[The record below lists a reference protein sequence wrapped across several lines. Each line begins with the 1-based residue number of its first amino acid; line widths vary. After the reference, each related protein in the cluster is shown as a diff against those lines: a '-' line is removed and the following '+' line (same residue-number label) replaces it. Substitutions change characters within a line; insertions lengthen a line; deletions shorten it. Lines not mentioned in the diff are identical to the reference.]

1 MPEDTSSVTA
11 SKTTHKRTSQR
22 KKKPARKDIRD
33 NIPKDVV
40 RVRDSENPEE
50 ARKKTHDNFIRN
62 RVNDFYLAYD
72 GELPRLSTL
81 GIDPNA
87 KALTQ
92 PQQTAVARHV
102 QAGLVARVV
111 LRQAGDE
118 TFKMPESMKD
128 KECQEIIDRIHT
140 DGKIDIDALTRRA
153 LSHIRRIADTG
164 TRARDIFTKMNMG
177 LVTILARREQKKRN
191 LDMYTYDEILE
202 EAKFGMLNAV
212 DRFDPDAGFKFSTY
226 ATWWVM
232 QKIMEYLNTQSKM
245 IKMPATMNTLYRRIT
260 VAMKDLRQEYPSD
273 EMITPDVIY
282 EWMEERNWGV
292 SKKQII
298 DAIAV
303 RKETISIDAF
313 VSDDDTRTIDDT
325 IASDED
331 IAESA
336 AQTIDT
342 DASFERLVS
351 MISNEETREIVRE
364 IYKNGDAKNAKQV
377 GEIARRHGMTAKEVQ
392 NRIAQ
397 AIADMRRT
405 IEFSRQDETA

>member
-1 MPEDTSSVTA
+1 MPEDTSSVTTR
-11 SKTTHKRTSQR
+11 KTVHKKTVQR
-22 KKKPARKDIRD
+22 KKKPARKGIRD
-33 NIPKDVV
+33 NIPKNVV

-87 KALTQ
+87 RALTQ

-111 LRQAGDE
+111 LRHAGDE
-118 TFKMPESMKD
+118 TLKMPESMKD
-128 KECQEIIDRIHT
+128 KECQEIIDRIRT
-140 DGKIDIDALTRRA
+140 DGRIDMDTLTRRD
-153 LSHIRRIADTG
+153 LSHVRRIADTG
-164 TRARDIFTKMNMG
+164 TQARDVFTKMNMG

-202 EAKFGMLNAV
+202 EAKFGMLNAI

-232 QKIMEYLNTQSKM
+232 QKIMEYLNTQSKL

-260 VAMKDLRQEYPSD
+260 VAMKDLRQECPSD
-273 EMITPDVIY
+273 EMITPEVIY

-351 MISNEETREIVRE
+351 MISNEETREIIRE

-377 GEIARRHGMTAKEVQ
+377 GEIARSHGMTTKEVQ

-405 IEFSRQDETA
+405 IEFSRQDEMA